1 MPAGTFEEFLV
12 SQTPQVDLW
21 SFLLALLLSAILS
34 YILSKVYVRYGTS
47 LSNRQ
52 KFAGNFVLITT
63 TTCLIITIV
72 KSSLALSLGL
82 VGALSIV
89 RFRAAIKEPQ
99 ELAFLFL
106 TIAMGLGFGANQFG
120 VTILAFVVIVI
131 LIIIN
136 SLRRAKQDNQNMYL
150 SISGSRTKQVDTET
164 ITAILAKHCDT
175 IHLKRSDET
184 EKNIELTYFVTFTT
198 VKQLTQIT
206 KEIKKLSKTLHVTY
220 LDQQGIIA

>member
-89 RFRAAIKEPQ
+89 RFRAAIKEPE